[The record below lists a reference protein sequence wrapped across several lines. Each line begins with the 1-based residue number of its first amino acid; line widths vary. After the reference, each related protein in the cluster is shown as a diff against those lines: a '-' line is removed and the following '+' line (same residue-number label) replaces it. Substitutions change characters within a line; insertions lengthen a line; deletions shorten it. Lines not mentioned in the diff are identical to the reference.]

1 MELTSAL
8 IDYKEK
14 NGVTATVREGVE
26 KLLLLLAP
34 IAPHITEELWE
45 KLGNPYSI
53 HMQSWPKWDEELAK
67 EEIITLVVQVDGKVR
82 DRFQVPADITEEEA
96 REMALNSPKV
106 RRHLEGK
113 EVKQV
118 VFIPGK
124 LVNIVTA

>member
-1 MELTSAL
+1 
-8 IDYKEK
+8 
-14 NGVTATVREGVE
+14 
-26 KLLLLLAP
+26 
-34 IAPHITEELWE
+34 
-45 KLGNPYSI
+45 
-53 HMQSWPKWDEELAK
+53 MQSWPKWDEELAK

-96 REMALNSPKV
+96 REMALSSPKV

-124 LVNIVTA
+124 LVNIVTG